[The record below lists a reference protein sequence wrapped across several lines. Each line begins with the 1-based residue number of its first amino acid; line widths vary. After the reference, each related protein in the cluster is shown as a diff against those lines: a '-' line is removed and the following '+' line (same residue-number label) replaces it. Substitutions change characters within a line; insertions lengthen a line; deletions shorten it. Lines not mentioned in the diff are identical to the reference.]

1 VYNSMYSS
9 LLEPTDAMEV
19 CENSKEKN
27 SAIINA
33 FAQAISA
40 LCFELKNSKLSI
52 RERRILNS
60 TISDILKKI
69 GDLHPSGASIAA
81 YNKFQK
87 ISIAGDIR
95 NLTWQQQ
102 PKYDPGRRIF
112 HREHM
117 IPISSLRQKCIEGP
131 EVETVLQIIQ
141 KEIKIVWILK
151 TEDSELSK
159 NGHRHKRPDPEGA
172 YKTARIKIMKPENN
186 WGI

>member
-19 CENSKEKN
+19 CENSKDKN
-27 SAIINA
+27 SIINA

-40 LCFELKNSKLSI
+40 LCFELKNSKLST
-52 RERRILNS
+52 REKRILES

-69 GDLHPSGASIAA
+69 GDLHPSGASVAA
-81 YNKFQK
+81 YKMFK
-87 ISIAGDIR
+87 DTHEGDIR

-102 PKYDPGRRIF
+102 PNYDKGRKIF

-131 EVETVLQIIQ
+131 EVENVLQIIQ

-151 TEDSELSK
+151 TEDSRLSK
-159 NGHRHKRPDPEGA
+159 NGHRHNRPDPEGA
-172 YKTARIKIMKPENN
+172 YEEAKITVMKPENN

>member
-1 VYNSMYSS
+1 
-9 LLEPTDAMEV
+9 MEV

-27 SAIINA
+27 SAIMIA
-33 FAQAISA
+33 FANAISA
-40 LCFELKNSKLSI
+40 LCLELINSKPSI

-69 GDLHPSGASIAA
+69 GDLHPSGASVAA
-81 YNKFQK
+81 YNKFQEISK
-87 ISIAGDIR
+87 KYPEDISIAGDIR

-102 PKYDPGRRIF
+102 PKYDDGRKIF

-159 NGHRHKRPDPEGA
+159 NGHRHKRPDPKGA
-172 YKTARIKIMKPENN
+172 YKKAGITLMKPENN